1 VSLRLRG
8 VSKRL
13 GGCAVLAHLDAEV
26 AAGHATALL
35 GANGV
40 GKSTLLRIAAG
51 VLAPDAGEVT
61 LAGDSLLAADGAVR
75 RRLGYVPEHPDAL
88 PHLTVRELVRLCAAL
103 KRAPFPD
110 DALLARLGADVL
122 LDRRTH
128 ALSLGQR
135 RRAFLAAALVG
146 APALLLLD
154 EPSNGLDPDGVAML
168 VALLRERCAAGAAVL
183 VATHDLAFADALGAA
198 RLPLARPAVT
208 S

>member
-1 VSLRLRG
+1 VSLVIRG
-8 VSKRL
+8 VAKRL
-13 GGCAVLAHLDAEV
+13 AGRAVLGGFDAEV
-26 AAGHATALL
+26 PAGAALALV
-35 GANGV
+35 GPNGV
-40 GKSTLLRIAAG
+40 GKSTLLRIVAG
-51 VLAPDAGEVT
+51 VLLPDAGEVT
-61 LAGDSLLAADGAVR
+61 LAGVSLLAADGAAR

-88 PHLTVRELVRLCAAL
+88 PHLTVRELLRLCAAL
-103 KRAPFPD
+103 KQAPVPD

-146 APALLLLD
+146 DPALLVLD

-168 VALLRERCAAGAAVL
+168 AGLLRERCAAGASVL
-183 VATHDLAFADALGAA
+183 LATHDLAFAAAAGATV
-198 RLPLARPAVT
+198 RPI